1 MSEFWRS
8 RVIGQLQRDSAIGA
22 LKLGALL
29 RRHGDLQ
36 GAEAAFRRADKRG
49 DAEAALSLGE
59 LLERRGQLAG
69 AEAAFERAIERAKT
83 QQNPEVLDAATRAL
97 RGLGRGPDRRASVP
111 VALVADRGAPQV
123 PLRLKS

>member
-69 AEAAFERAIERAKT
+69 AEAAFERAIERASRT
-83 QQNPEVLDAATRAL
+83 PRSSTPPPVPSVDSAEAPTGERQSRSPWSPTEVRHKC
-97 RGLGRGPDRRASVP
+97 RFG
-111 VALVADRGAPQV
+111 
-123 PLRLKS
+123 